1 MESGEGEGARKAVKV
16 SISSNEPHHH
26 PLPKVDSTRKTVF
39 KIHSFKTLKMLRNL
53 EKLGNQRGPA
63 LKEKLRFNPAVRVY
77 NNLLS
82 EVMKSTNVLTFQLS

>member
-16 SISSNEPHHH
+16 LISSNERHH

-53 EKLGNQRGPA
+53 ETLGNQLGPD
-63 LKEKLRFNPAVRVY
+63 LNEKLRFNPAVVR
-77 NNLLS
+77 
-82 EVMKSTNVLTFQLS
+82 